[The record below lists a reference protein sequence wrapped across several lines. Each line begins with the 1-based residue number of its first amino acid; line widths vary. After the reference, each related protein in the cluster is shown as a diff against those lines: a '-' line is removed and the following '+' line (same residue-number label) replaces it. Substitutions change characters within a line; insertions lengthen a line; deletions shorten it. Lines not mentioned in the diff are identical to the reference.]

1 MFDEEILENI
11 FMIMVILMGFMVCFL
26 LAVVAI
32 SFAYELLQ
40 KVGVF

>member
-1 MFDEEILENI
+1 MLDEIIDKLV
-11 FMIMVILMGFMVCFL
+11 MIMVILIGFMVCFL

-32 SFAYELLQ
+32 SFVYELLQ